1 MNSWQITR
9 FGAPLELRC
18 MAEPEPKGTEVLV
31 RIRRSGVCHS
41 DLHIWSGFF
50 DLGGGKR
57 FEVSQRMNLPFTL
70 GHEIV
75 GEVVGLGPEAEDV
88 AIGLRGIV
96 HPWIPCGTCHACR
109 RGEELRCTTP
119 RTIGTRR
126 DGGYSDHV
134 IVPHGRYIVPYGD
147 LDPALAATLACSGL
161 TAYSALR
168 KLPRLEADDSVLL
181 IGAGGSASPASASRG
196 RSCPPR

>member
-18 MAEPEPKGTEVLV
+18 TAEPEPTGTEVLV

-57 FEVSQRMNLPFTL
+57 FEVSQRMSLPFTL

-75 GEVVGLGPEAEDV
+75 GEVVGLGPEAEGV
-88 AIGLRGIV
+88 ALGQHGIV
-96 HPWIPCGTCHACR
+96 HPWIGCSACHACQR
-109 RGEELRCTTP
+109 RGAALRHPAHDRDAAGRRLFGP
-119 RTIGTRR
+119 RDRATWALHRAVWRSRPSARR
-126 DGGYSDHV
+126 DPGLFRPYRLQRDPQAAAARGG
-134 IVPHGRYIVPYGD
+134 
-147 LDPALAATLACSGL
+147 
-161 TAYSALR
+161 
-168 KLPRLEADDSVLL
+168 
-181 IGAGGSASPASASRG
+181 
-196 RSCPPR
+196 